1 MDKIKDF
8 FHSKSYG
15 FYVTLLAVVL
25 SLVTLIVYTSS
36 FGGSR
41 YMSWAAFVIMIIG
54 MVAGLAMPIF
64 RLDKWVPAVL
74 LVTNFVSFL
83 LFVYYVYFYVSVVL
97 VGIQATSFSSGFIAS
112 VVFFAL
118 TIVACVADVFCRQT
132 AKTEQ

>member
-83 LFVYYVYFYVSVVL
+83 LFVYYVYFRPRASARDSS
-97 VGIQATSFSSGFIAS
+97 QASCFSH
-112 VVFFAL
+112 
-118 TIVACVADVFCRQT
+118 
-132 AKTEQ
+132 